1 MYNQQKNSRFLHIGC
16 KFTKKKK
23 FYFYFLKNN
32 YQQQWFSFFDKNFNL
47 NKMKLFLMRRKYKKI
62 SLFLLKIFT
71 FKMKKILTLS
81 LLTIAF
87 VSCEQKQEAKPEEA
101 KVDYAVFGD
110 SISSDGALTS
120 SEMMEKFKSMK
131 EGDTLEVKFKSG
143 INEVCQ
149 KKGCWMT
156 LDLADDKE
164 AFVKFKDYGFF
175 VPKNAQ
181 DKEVIVNGKAFVSV
195 ESVDVLKHYAK
206 DAGKSQAA
214 IDSITEPKVTYSFM
228 ADGVLIAK

>member
-1 MYNQQKNSRFLHIGC
+1 
-16 KFTKKKK
+16 
-23 FYFYFLKNN
+23 
-32 YQQQWFSFFDKNFNL
+32 
-47 NKMKLFLMRRKYKKI
+47 
-62 SLFLLKIFT
+62 
-71 FKMKKILTLS
+71 MKKILALGIIAS
-81 LLTIAF
+81 LF
-87 VSCEQKQEAKPEEA
+87 VNCEQKKEVAPEVA
-101 KVDYAVFGD
+101 KVEYAKFGD
-110 SISSDGALTS
+110 SISVDGALSTD
-120 SEMMEKFKSMK
+120 EMMKKFADLK
-131 EGDTLEVKFKSG
+131 EGDTLEAKFKSE

-181 DKEVIVNGKAFVSV
+181 DKEVVVNGKAFVSV

-206 DAGKSQAA
+206 DAGKAQAA

>member
-1 MYNQQKNSRFLHIGC
+1 MDKKYLFL
-16 KFTKKKK
+16 
-23 FYFYFLKNN
+23 LNE
-32 YQQQWFSFFDKNFNL
+32 SFFEVP
-47 NKMKLFLMRRKYKKI
+47 KLEKI
-62 SLFLLKIFT
+62 SLFLLKLFT
-71 FKMKKILTLS
+71 NNMKKIVTVS
-81 LLTIAF
+81 LLTLAF
-87 VSCEQKQEAKPEEA
+87 VSCEKKQEAKPEEV
-101 KVDYAVFGD
+101 KVAYAVFGD
-110 SISSDGALTS
+110 SISSEGAITS
-120 SEMMEKFKSMK
+120 AEMMDKFKTLK

-181 DKEVIVNGKAFVSV
+181 DKEVIVNGKAFVSI

-214 IDSITEPKVTYSFM
+214 IDSIVAPKVTYSFM

>member
-1 MYNQQKNSRFLHIGC
+1 LDKKYLFL
-16 KFTKKKK
+16 
-23 FYFYFLKNN
+23 LNE
-32 YQQQWFSFFDKNFNL
+32 SFFEVP
-47 NKMKLFLMRRKYKKI
+47 KLEKI
-62 SLFLLKIFT
+62 SLFLLKLFT
-71 FKMKKILTLS
+71 NNMKKIVTVS
-81 LLTIAF
+81 LLTLAF
-87 VSCEQKQEAKPEEA
+87 VSCEKKQEAKPEEG
-101 KVDYAVFGD
+101 KVAYAVFGD
-110 SISSDGALTS
+110 SISSDGAITS
-120 SEMMEKFKSMK
+120 AEMMDKFKTLK

-181 DKEVIVNGKAFVSV
+181 DKDVIVNGKAFVSI

-228 ADGVLIAK
+228 ADGVLIEK

>member
-1 MYNQQKNSRFLHIGC
+1 
-16 KFTKKKK
+16 
-23 FYFYFLKNN
+23 
-32 YQQQWFSFFDKNFNL
+32 
-47 NKMKLFLMRRKYKKI
+47 
-62 SLFLLKIFT
+62 
-71 FKMKKILTLS
+71 MKKITLA
-81 LLTIAF
+81 LVATAIF
-87 VSCEQKQEAKPEEA
+87 MSCESKKEVSKEENTVSYAK
-101 KVDYAVFGD
+101 FGD
-110 SISSDGALTS
+110 SISSENAINN
-120 SEMMEKFKSMK
+120 SEMMQKFASLK
-131 EGDTLEVKFKSG
+131 EGDTLSVKFKSS

-156 LDLADDKE
+156 LALADDKE
-164 AFVKFKDYGFF
+164 VFVKFKDYGFF

-181 DKEVIVNGKAFVSV
+181 EKEVIVNGKAFVSI

>member
-1 MYNQQKNSRFLHIGC
+1 
-16 KFTKKKK
+16 
-23 FYFYFLKNN
+23 
-32 YQQQWFSFFDKNFNL
+32 
-47 NKMKLFLMRRKYKKI
+47 
-62 SLFLLKIFT
+62 
-71 FKMKKILTLS
+71 MKKILVLGVMAS
-81 LLTIAF
+81 LF
-87 VSCEQKQEAKPEEA
+87 VNCEQKKEVAPEVA
-101 KVDYAVFGD
+101 KVEYAKFGD
-110 SISSDGALTS
+110 SISVDGALSTD
-120 SEMMEKFKSMK
+120 EMMKKFADLK
-131 EGDTLEVKFKSG
+131 EGDTLEVKFKSE

-181 DKEVIVNGKAFVSV
+181 DKEVVVNGKAFVSV

>member
-1 MYNQQKNSRFLHIGC
+1 
-16 KFTKKKK
+16 
-23 FYFYFLKNN
+23 
-32 YQQQWFSFFDKNFNL
+32 
-47 NKMKLFLMRRKYKKI
+47 
-62 SLFLLKIFT
+62 
-71 FKMKKILTLS
+71 MKKILALGVIAS
-81 LLTIAF
+81 LL
-87 VSCEQKQEAKPEEA
+87 VNCEQKKEIAPEVA
-101 KVDYAVFGD
+101 KVEYAKFGD
-110 SISSDGALTS
+110 SISVDGALSTD
-120 SEMMEKFKSMK
+120 EMMQKFAELK
-131 EGDTLEVKFKSG
+131 EGDTLEVKFKSE

-156 LDLADDKE
+156 LDLSDDKE

-181 DKEVIVNGKAFVSV
+181 DKEVVVNGKAFVSI

-214 IDSITEPKVTYSFM
+214 IDSITKPKVTYSFM

>member
-1 MYNQQKNSRFLHIGC
+1 
-16 KFTKKKK
+16 
-23 FYFYFLKNN
+23 
-32 YQQQWFSFFDKNFNL
+32 
-47 NKMKLFLMRRKYKKI
+47 
-62 SLFLLKIFT
+62 
-71 FKMKKILTLS
+71 MKKILTLS
-81 LLTIAF
+81 LLTVAF
-87 VSCEQKQEAKPEEA
+87 VSCEQKKETTPEVA

-110 SISSDGALTS
+110 SISTEGALS
-120 SEMMEKFKSMK
+120 NAEMMEKFKSLK
-131 EGDTLEVKFKSG
+131 EGDTLEVKFKSR

-156 LDLADDKE
+156 LDLADDQE

>member
-1 MYNQQKNSRFLHIGC
+1 
-16 KFTKKKK
+16 
-23 FYFYFLKNN
+23 
-32 YQQQWFSFFDKNFNL
+32 
-47 NKMKLFLMRRKYKKI
+47 
-62 SLFLLKIFT
+62 
-71 FKMKKILTLS
+71 MKKILALS
-81 LLTIAF
+81 LLTVAL
-87 VSCEQKQEAKPEEA
+87 VSCEQKKETTPEIT

-110 SISSDGALTS
+110 SISSEGALSNT
-120 SEMMEKFKSMK
+120 EMMEKFKSLK

-156 LDLADDKE
+156 LDLADDNE

-181 DKEVIVNGKAFVSV
+181 EKEVIVNGKAFVSV

-214 IDSITEPKVTYSFM
+214 IDSIVEPKVTYSFM
-228 ADGVLIAK
+228 ANGVLIAK

>member
-1 MYNQQKNSRFLHIGC
+1 
-16 KFTKKKK
+16 
-23 FYFYFLKNN
+23 
-32 YQQQWFSFFDKNFNL
+32 
-47 NKMKLFLMRRKYKKI
+47 
-62 SLFLLKIFT
+62 
-71 FKMKKILTLS
+71 MKKILALGIIAS
-81 LLTIAF
+81 LF
-87 VSCEQKQEAKPEEA
+87 VNCEQKKEVAPEVA
-101 KVDYAVFGD
+101 KVEYAKFGD
-110 SISSDGALTS
+110 SISVDGALSTD
-120 SEMMEKFKSMK
+120 EMMKKFADLK
-131 EGDTLEVKFKSG
+131 EGDTLEVKFKSE

-181 DKEVIVNGKAFVSV
+181 DKEVVVNGKAFVSI

>member
-1 MYNQQKNSRFLHIGC
+1 VN
-16 KFTKKKK
+16 KKKE
-23 FYFYFLKNN
+23 
-32 YQQQWFSFFDKNFNL
+32 
-47 NKMKLFLMRRKYKKI
+47 
-62 SLFLLKIFT
+62 T
-71 FKMKKILTLS
+71 T
-81 LLTIAF
+81 
-87 VSCEQKQEAKPEEA
+87 PEVA

-110 SISSDGALTS
+110 SISAEGALS
-120 SEMMEKFKSMK
+120 NAEMMEKFKSLK

-156 LDLADDKE
+156 LDLADEKE

-214 IDSITEPKVTYSFM
+214 IDSIVEPKVTYSFM
-228 ADGVLIAK
+228 ANGVLIAK

>member
-1 MYNQQKNSRFLHIGC
+1 M
-16 KFTKKKK
+16 KKTII
-23 FYFYFLKNN
+23 
-32 YQQQWFSFFDKNFNL
+32 
-47 NKMKLFLMRRKYKKI
+47 LFLFAVIY
-62 SLFLLKIFT
+62 T
-71 FKMKKILTLS
+71 G
-81 LLTIAF
+81 
-87 VSCEQKQEAKPEEA
+87 CEQKKETSLLSE

-110 SISSDGALTS
+110 SISSENALSNKELMDKYATL
-120 SEMMEKFKSMK
+120 K
-131 EGDTLEVKFKSG
+131 EGDTLEVKFQSA

-156 LDLADDKE
+156 IDLENEKE
-164 AFVKFKDYGFF
+164 VFVKFKDYGFF

-195 ESVDVLKHYAK
+195 EIVAVLKHYAK

>member
-1 MYNQQKNSRFLHIGC
+1 M
-16 KFTKKKK
+16 
-23 FYFYFLKNN
+23 
-32 YQQQWFSFFDKNFNL
+32 
-47 NKMKLFLMRRKYKKI
+47 
-62 SLFLLKIFT
+62 
-71 FKMKKILTLS
+71 MKKITLA
-81 LLTIAF
+81 LVATAIF
-87 VSCEQKQEAKPEEA
+87 MSCESKKEVSKEENTVSYAK
-101 KVDYAVFGD
+101 FGD
-110 SISSDGALTS
+110 SISSENAMTN
-120 SEMMEKFKSMK
+120 SEMIEKFASLK
-131 EGDTLEVKFKSG
+131 EGDTLSVKFKSS

-156 LDLADDKE
+156 LALADDKE
-164 AFVKFKDYGFF
+164 VFVKFKDYGFF

-181 DKEVIVNGKAFVSV
+181 EKEVIVNGKAFVSV

>member
-1 MYNQQKNSRFLHIGC
+1 
-16 KFTKKKK
+16 
-23 FYFYFLKNN
+23 
-32 YQQQWFSFFDKNFNL
+32 
-47 NKMKLFLMRRKYKKI
+47 
-62 SLFLLKIFT
+62 
-71 FKMKKILTLS
+71 MKKILALGIIAS
-81 LLTIAF
+81 LF
-87 VSCEQKQEAKPEEA
+87 VNCEQKKEVAPEVA
-101 KVDYAVFGD
+101 KVEYAKFGD
-110 SISSDGALTS
+110 SISVDGALSTD
-120 SEMMEKFKSMK
+120 EMMKKFADLK
-131 EGDTLEVKFKSG
+131 EGDTIEVKFKSE

-181 DKEVIVNGKAFVSV
+181 DKEVVVNGKAFVSV

>member
-1 MYNQQKNSRFLHIGC
+1 
-16 KFTKKKK
+16 
-23 FYFYFLKNN
+23 
-32 YQQQWFSFFDKNFNL
+32 
-47 NKMKLFLMRRKYKKI
+47 MKRI
-62 SLFLLKIFT
+62 I
-71 FKMKKILTLS
+71 TLS
-81 LLTIAF
+81 LLTLSI
-87 VSCEQKQEAKPEEA
+87 VSCEQKKEAQPEVA

-120 SEMMEKFKSMK
+120 AEMMEKFKSLK
-131 EGDTLEVKFKSG
+131 EGDTLEVKFKSD
-143 INEVCQ
+143 INQVCQ

-181 DKEVIVNGKAFVSV
+181 EKEVIVNGKAFVSI

-214 IDSITEPKVTYSFM
+214 IDSIVEPKVTYSFM

>member
-1 MYNQQKNSRFLHIGC
+1 
-16 KFTKKKK
+16 
-23 FYFYFLKNN
+23 
-32 YQQQWFSFFDKNFNL
+32 
-47 NKMKLFLMRRKYKKI
+47 
-62 SLFLLKIFT
+62 
-71 FKMKKILTLS
+71 MKKILVLGVMAS
-81 LLTIAF
+81 LF
-87 VSCEQKQEAKPEEA
+87 VNCEQKKEVAPEVA
-101 KVDYAVFGD
+101 KVEYAKFGD
-110 SISSDGALTS
+110 SISVDDALSTD
-120 SEMMEKFKSMK
+120 EMMKKFADLK
-131 EGDTLEVKFKSG
+131 EGDTLEVKFKSE

-181 DKEVIVNGKAFVSV
+181 DKEVVVNGKAFVSV
-195 ESVDVLKHYAK
+195 ETVDDLKHYAK

>member
-1 MYNQQKNSRFLHIGC
+1 
-16 KFTKKKK
+16 
-23 FYFYFLKNN
+23 
-32 YQQQWFSFFDKNFNL
+32 
-47 NKMKLFLMRRKYKKI
+47 
-62 SLFLLKIFT
+62 
-71 FKMKKILTLS
+71 MKKILTLS
-81 LLTIAF
+81 LLTVAF
-87 VSCEQKQEAKPEEA
+87 VSCEQKKETTPEVT

-110 SISSDGALTS
+110 SISAEGALS
-120 SEMMEKFKSMK
+120 NAEMMEKFKSLK

-156 LDLADDKE
+156 LDLAGDQE

-214 IDSITEPKVTYSFM
+214 IDSIVEPKVTYSFM
-228 ADGVLIAK
+228 ANGVLIAK

>member
-1 MYNQQKNSRFLHIGC
+1 
-16 KFTKKKK
+16 
-23 FYFYFLKNN
+23 
-32 YQQQWFSFFDKNFNL
+32 
-47 NKMKLFLMRRKYKKI
+47 
-62 SLFLLKIFT
+62 
-71 FKMKKILTLS
+71 MKKILALGIIAS
-81 LLTIAF
+81 LF
-87 VSCEQKQEAKPEEA
+87 VNCEQKKEVAPEVA
-101 KVDYAVFGD
+101 KVEYAKFGD
-110 SISSDGALTS
+110 SISVDGALSTD
-120 SEMMEKFKSMK
+120 EMMKKFADLK
-131 EGDTLEVKFKSG
+131 EGDTLEVKFKSE

-181 DKEVIVNGKAFVSV
+181 DKEVVVNGKAFVSV

-228 ADGVLIAK
+228 ADGVFIAK

>member
-1 MYNQQKNSRFLHIGC
+1 ML
-16 KFTKKKK
+16 
-23 FYFYFLKNN
+23 
-32 YQQQWFSFFDKNFNL
+32 
-47 NKMKLFLMRRKYKKI
+47 KLFTI
-62 SLFLLKIFT
+62 
-71 FKMKKILTLS
+71 KMKKTLTLS
-81 LLTIAF
+81 LLTFAF
-87 VSCEQKQEAKPEEA
+87 VSCEQKKETTPEIA

-110 SISSDGALTS
+110 SISSEGALS
-120 SEMMEKFKSMK
+120 NAEMMEKFKSLK

-156 LDLADDKE
+156 LDLAEDKE

-181 DKEVIVNGKAFVSV
+181 DKDVIVNGKAFVSV

-214 IDSITEPKVTYSFM
+214 IDSIVEPKVTYSFM
-228 ADGVLIAK
+228 ANGVLIAK

>member
-1 MYNQQKNSRFLHIGC
+1 
-16 KFTKKKK
+16 
-23 FYFYFLKNN
+23 
-32 YQQQWFSFFDKNFNL
+32 
-47 NKMKLFLMRRKYKKI
+47 
-62 SLFLLKIFT
+62 
-71 FKMKKILTLS
+71 MKKILALGVIAS
-81 LLTIAF
+81 LF
-87 VSCEQKQEAKPEEA
+87 VNCEQKKEVAPEVA
-101 KVDYAVFGD
+101 KVEYAKFGD
-110 SISSDGALTS
+110 SISVDGALSTD
-120 SEMMEKFKSMK
+120 EMMKKFADLK
-131 EGDTLEVKFKSG
+131 EGDTLEVKFKSE

-181 DKEVIVNGKAFVSV
+181 YKEVVVNGKAFVSV

>member
-1 MYNQQKNSRFLHIGC
+1 
-16 KFTKKKK
+16 
-23 FYFYFLKNN
+23 
-32 YQQQWFSFFDKNFNL
+32 
-47 NKMKLFLMRRKYKKI
+47 
-62 SLFLLKIFT
+62 
-71 FKMKKILTLS
+71 MKKILTLS
-81 LLTIAF
+81 LLTVAF
-87 VSCEQKQEAKPEEA
+87 VSCEQKKETTPEVT

-110 SISSDGALTS
+110 SISAEGALS
-120 SEMMEKFKSMK
+120 NAEMMEKFKSLK

-156 LDLADDKE
+156 LDLADDQE

-181 DKEVIVNGKAFVSV
+181 DKEVVVNGKAFVSV

-214 IDSITEPKVTYSFM
+214 IDSIVEPKVTYSFM
-228 ADGVLIAK
+228 ANGVLIAK